1 MDLLEAAG
9 YEVVLADKV
18 CCGRPMI
25 SKGMLERARENARIN
40 VQRLYSFARDGV
52 PIVGTEPSC
61 LLTLR
66 DEYPDL
72 LRNEESRTVAQ
83 NSYLLEELLVKLQ
96 REGELDLEFSSAPQK
111 VLFHGHCHQ
120 KAAVGTAASVAALK
134 LVPGLEVEVIDSGCC
149 GMAGSFGYEKE
160 HYEMSMAIGE
170 RRLFP
175 TVRSNPEARIAI
187 TGFSCRHQ
195 VMDGTGREPEHVA
208 EILRSALA
216 G

>member
-40 VQRLYSFARDGV
+40 VERLYSYAREGV

-96 REGELDLEFSSAPQK
+96 REGELDLEFNSTPQK

-160 HYEMSMAIGE
+160 QHYEMAIGE
-170 RRLFP
+170 RRLFRRCAP
-175 TVRSNPEARIAI
+175 QSGSAIAI